1 MPRTLQFATKE
12 QIAPRQIEHLMEQ
25 GAPQHCVLS
34 DAGHGV
40 DTAFRARL
48 SELGLRYVVDVT
60 ESVTV
65 WPPGREPL
73 PPPAYVGRGRVA
85 TIAPLAGAR
94 WLLHLFHHL
103 RANLR
108 VNGEILLI
116 SITYV

>member
-1 MPRTLQFATKE
+1 
-12 QIAPRQIEHLMEQ
+12 MEQ